1 MAQETKGA
9 INNMTKQNNKT
20 CITCGKKY
28 TYCNRCD
35 DYATLPKWKTIWCS
49 ERCKEIFNTA
59 SYFLSGSIDAEEAK
73 KRLSGFNL
81 NKNEEFSFGVQKA
94 LDKLVYFEPFQEES
108 NILDEEITFSEEQ
121 TEMPVKVQVKP
132 RKKKDYSEQ

>member
-1 MAQETKGA
+1 
-9 INNMTKQNNKT
+9 MTKQNNKT

-35 DYATLPKWKTIWCS
+35 DYAALPKWMTIWCS

-73 KRLSGFNL
+73 RRLSDFNL
-81 NKNEEFSFGVQKA
+81 NENEEFSFGVQKA
-94 LDKLVYFEPFQEES
+94 LDKLAYFEIPQMENSALEEK
-108 NILDEEITFSEEQ
+108 DTFSEVQEN
-121 TEMPVKVQVKP
+121 EPVKVQIKS